1 MDKLE
6 FIAILVTISSMT
18 LAIIFSMIAIIK
30 QNNRQSI
37 LTDIYEYL
45 QSIYENQNPF
55 DNDDFIEARDT
66 ESRYCLIRISDIAS
80 IRCNK
85 YYELRRE
92 MKYNVTLTSGEHF
105 TTDFIP
111 ERCINLLDH
120 HNY

>member
-18 LAIIFSMIAIIK
+18 LAIIFSMVAIIK
-30 QNNRQSI
+30 QNNRQAIMADI
-37 LTDIYEYL
+37 LEYL
-45 QSIYENQNPF
+45 KSIYQNQNEF
-55 DNDDFIEARDT
+55 DKDDFIEGRDT

-85 YYELRRE
+85 YYEQRHE

-111 ERCINLLDH
+111 ERCTDLIDNH
-120 HNY
+120 RY